1 MFSNSTKSC
10 LAPMA
15 DRVASFQL
23 NFLILNSPFTVVINN
38 YKSNFVDLTTL
49 RSAVIKNNGFSYHPN
64 RNVKTRAFK
73 GFSTALSPNV
83 LNGLVVFAFFKEHR
97 DLMTFLKLFES
108 FDSLSRLSYFSVL
121 VNGHVSTKQ
130 TLLNSIFNIPNKTAA
145 VGSIS
150 AFNKNVL
157 ANSSNIFHLSITKI
171 SLILNAYTK
180 SIN

>member
-1 MFSNSTKSC
+1 MSFNNTKSC

-49 RSAVIKNNGFSYHPN
+49 RAAIIRNNGFSYHPN

-73 GFSTALSPNV
+73 GFSTALSPDV

-97 DLMTFLKLFES
+97 DLISFFKLFES
-108 FDSLSRLSYFSVL
+108 FDSLNKLSYFSVL
-121 VNGHVSTKQ
+121 LNGHISTKQ
-130 TLLNSIFNIPNKTAA
+130 ALYNPIFTVSNKAA
-145 VGSIS
+145 TVGVIS

-157 ANSSNIFHLSITKI
+157 ANSSNMFHFSINKI